1 MRMYDKKLVDNL
13 TTGQSELLSKKRRD
27 SFDIYSEIKQTD
39 FERIK
44 LLDYKLPD
52 YSPYNKE
59 YIKEKRGQEDLI
71 IKKMTDNLKDEAE
84 IINYLERFKDKIVDK
99 GNSGLGEKYTSM
111 AESFYNTGLFIK
123 APKGVKINIPVEVF
137 YEMEEENPVLIDN
150 NLIVAEENSN
160 LTVVIDYRMKDK
172 DLQAF
177 HNGLTRVIVENNA
190 VLNIIKVQRFN
201 DQSDNF
207 DSNFSLVSNQGELN
221 WVPIELGSKTSV
233 TNNENTLVA
242 DGSKANISNVYFA
255 DGDRRM
261 DIGFKIN
268 HQGRHS
274 SSEIESKGVLK
285 DRAKKVF
292 RGDLYF
298 QKGASQAD
306 GSEREEVLLLD
317 KTVDS
322 DSIPALFCEE
332 DNVEGEHAVSAGQ
345 IDQQRL
351 YYLMSR
357 GMSEKEAKQ
366 MMIEAA
372 FNPIFDKIPLS
383 DLKGSVINEIK
394 NRIRE

>member
-1 MRMYDKKLVDNL
+1 VEIYY
-13 TTGQSELLSKKRRD
+13 EL
-27 SFDIYSEIKQTD
+27 
-39 FERIK
+39 
-44 LLDYKLPD
+44 
-52 YSPYNKE
+52 
-59 YIKEKRGQEDLI
+59 EK
-71 IKKMTDNLKDEAE
+71 
-84 IINYLERFKDKIVDK
+84 
-99 GNSGLGEKYTSM
+99 
-111 AESFYNTGLFIK
+111 
-123 APKGVKINIPVEVF
+123 
-137 YEMEEENPVLIDN
+137 ENPFLIDN
-150 NLIVAEENSN
+150 NLIVAEENSS
-160 LTVVIDYRMKDK
+160 LTVVIDYRMKDQN
-172 DLQAF
+172 LEAF
-177 HNGLTRVIVENNA
+177 HNGLTKVIVENNA
-190 VLNIIKVQRFN
+190 VLNIVKVQRFN
-201 DQSDNF
+201 NKSDNF

-221 WVPIELGSKTSV
+221 WIPIELGARNSV
-233 TNNENTLVA
+233 TNNENTLVS
-242 DGSKANISNVYFA
+242 DGSRASINNVYFA
-255 DGDRRM
+255 DEDRKL
-261 DIGFKIN
+261 DIAFKIN

-274 SSEIESKGVLK
+274 TSEIESKGVLK

-298 QKGASQAD
+298 QKGASHAN

-357 GMSEKEAKQ
+357 GMTEAEAKR

-394 NRIRE
+394 TRIRE

>member
-1 MRMYDKKLVDNL
+1 MYNKKLVDNL

-27 SFDIYSEIKQTD
+27 SFDIYSEIEETD

-44 LLDYKLPD
+44 ILDYNMPE
-52 YSPYNKE
+52 YRPYNKE
-59 YIKEKRGQEDLI
+59 YLKDKKGQEEII
-71 IKKMTDNLKDEAE
+71 IKKMTDNLKDEKE
-84 IINYLERFKDKIVDK
+84 IIDYLDRFAENIVDK
-99 GNSGLGEKYTSM
+99 GNTGLGEKYTSM

-123 APKGVKINIPVEVF
+123 ATAGSKVNIPVEIY
-137 YEMEEENPVLIDN
+137 YELEKENPFLIDN
-150 NLIVAEENSN
+150 NLIVAEENSS
-160 LTVVIDYRMKDK
+160 LTVVIDYRMKDQN
-172 DLQAF
+172 LEAF
-177 HNGLTRVIVENNA
+177 HNGLTKVIVENNA
-190 VLNIIKVQRFN
+190 VLNIVKVQRFN
-201 DQSDNF
+201 NKSDNF

-221 WVPIELGSKTSV
+221 WIPIELGARNSV
-233 TNNENTLVA
+233 TNNENTLVS
-242 DGSKANISNVYFA
+242 DGSRASINNVYFA
-255 DGDRRM
+255 DEDRKL
-261 DIGFKIN
+261 DIAFKIN

-274 SSEIESKGVLK
+274 TSEIESKGVLK

-298 QKGASQAD
+298 QKGASHAN

-357 GMSEKEAKQ
+357 GMTEAEAKR

-394 NRIRE
+394 TRIRE

>member
-1 MRMYDKKLVDNL
+1 MYNKKLVDNL

-27 SFDIYSEIKQTD
+27 SFDIYSEIEETD

-44 LLDYKLPD
+44 ILDYNMPE
-52 YSPYNKE
+52 YRPYNKE
-59 YIKEKRGQEDLI
+59 YLKDKKGQEEII
-71 IKKMTDNLKDEAE
+71 IKKMTDNLKDEKE
-84 IINYLERFKDKIVDK
+84 IIDYLDRFAENIVDK
-99 GNSGLGEKYTSM
+99 GNTGLGEKYTSM

-123 APKGVKINIPVEVF
+123 ATVGSKVNIPVEIY
-137 YEMEEENPVLIDN
+137 YELEKENPFLIDN
-150 NLIVAEENSN
+150 NLIVAEENSS
-160 LTVVIDYRMKDK
+160 LTVVIDYRMKDQN
-172 DLQAF
+172 LEAF
-177 HNGLTRVIVENNA
+177 HNGLTKVIVENNA
-190 VLNIIKVQRFN
+190 VLNIVKVQRFN
-201 DQSDNF
+201 NKSDNF

-221 WVPIELGSKTSV
+221 WIPIELGARNSV
-233 TNNENTLVA
+233 TNNENTLVS
-242 DGSKANISNVYFA
+242 DGSRASINNVYFA
-255 DGDRRM
+255 DEDRKL
-261 DIGFKIN
+261 DIAFKIN

-274 SSEIESKGVLK
+274 TSEIESKGVLK

-298 QKGASQAD
+298 QKGASHAN

-357 GMSEKEAKQ
+357 GMTEAEAKR

-394 NRIRE
+394 TRIRE

>member
-1 MRMYDKKLVDNL
+1 MYNKKLVDNL
-13 TTGQSELLSKKRRD
+13 TTGQSELLSKKRKD
-27 SFDIYSEIKQTD
+27 SFDIYSEINETN

-44 LLDYKLPD
+44 ILDYKMPE
-52 YSPYNKE
+52 YRPYNKE
-59 YIKEKRGQEDLI
+59 YLKEKRGQEEII
-71 IKKMTDNLKDEAE
+71 IKKMTDNLKDERE
-84 IINYLERFKDKIVDK
+84 IIDYLDRFKENKVDK
-99 GNSGLGEKYTSM
+99 GNPGLGEKFTSM

-123 APKGVKINIPVEVF
+123 APAGIKVSIPVEIY
-137 YEMEEENPVLIDN
+137 YELEKENPFLIDN
-150 NLIVAEENSN
+150 NLIVAEENSS
-160 LTVVIDYRMKDK
+160 LTVVIDYRMKDQ
-172 DLQAF
+172 DLEAF
-177 HNGLTRVIVENNA
+177 HNGLTKVIVENNA
-190 VLNIIKVQRFN
+190 VLNIVKVQRFN
-201 DQSDNF
+201 NKSDNF

-221 WVPIELGSKTSV
+221 WIPIEMGARNSV
-233 TNNENTLVA
+233 TNNENTLVS
-242 DGSKANISNVYFA
+242 DGSRASINNVYFA
-255 DGDRRM
+255 DGDRKM
-261 DIGFKIN
+261 DIAFKIN

-274 SSEIESKGVLK
+274 TSEIESKGALK

-298 QKGASQAD
+298 QKGAGQAK
-306 GSEREEVLLLD
+306 GSESEEVLLLD

-357 GMSEKEAKQ
+357 GMTEAEAKR

-372 FNPIFDKIPLS
+372 FNPILDKIPLS

-394 NRIRE
+394 TRIRE

>member
-1 MRMYDKKLVDNL
+1 MYNKKLVDNL
-13 TTGQSELLSKKRRD
+13 TTGQSELLSKKRKD
-27 SFDIYSEIKQTD
+27 SFDIYSEINETN

-44 LLDYKLPD
+44 ILDYKMPE

-59 YIKEKRGQEDLI
+59 YLKEKRGQEEII
-71 IKKMTDNLKDEAE
+71 IKKMTDNLKDERE
-84 IINYLERFKDKIVDK
+84 IIDYLDRFKENKVDK
-99 GNSGLGEKYTSM
+99 GNPGLGEKYTSM

-123 APKGVKINIPVEVF
+123 APSGIKVSIPVEIY
-137 YEMEEENPVLIDN
+137 YELEKENPFLIDN
-150 NLIVAEENSN
+150 NLIVAEENSS
-160 LTVVIDYRMKDK
+160 LTVVIDYRMKDQ
-172 DLQAF
+172 DLEAF
-177 HNGLTRVIVENNA
+177 HNGLTKVIVENNA
-190 VLNIIKVQRFN
+190 VLNIVKVQRFN
-201 DQSDNF
+201 NKSDNF

-221 WVPIELGSKTSV
+221 WIPIELGARNSV
-233 TNNENTLVA
+233 TNNENTLVS
-242 DGSKANISNVYFA
+242 DGSRASINNVYFA
-255 DGDRRM
+255 DGDRKM

-274 SSEIESKGVLK
+274 TSEIESKGVLK

-298 QKGASQAD
+298 QKGAGQAK
-306 GSEREEVLLLD
+306 GSESEEVLLLD

-357 GMSEKEAKQ
+357 GMTEAEAKR

-372 FNPIFDKIPLS
+372 FNPILDKIPLS

-394 NRIRE
+394 TRIRE